1 MQKPAKGRT
10 PVSQEKM
17 VEILADATI
26 MTDAQAAEKHGVSV
40 RTVRLY
46 RSRIGTDTPLA
57 AQLQYK
63 INEQDRSWSA
73 EIPRALKASI
83 NFLLKAAQDGDH
95 RDPKTIAEVTI
106 AMRTLS
112 EIAMVRDVLKERLA
126 DK

>member
-1 MQKPAKGRT
+1 MQGKPIQQDKI
-10 PVSQEKM
+10 

-26 MTDAQAAEKHGVSV
+26 MTDTQAAEKHGVSV
-40 RTVRLY
+40 RTIRLH

-63 INEQDRSWSA
+63 LNEQDRTWSA

-83 NFLLKAAQDGDH
+83 NFLLKAAQEGDH
-95 RDPKTIAEVTI
+95 TDPKMIAEVTS
-106 AMRTLS
+106 AMRVLS

-126 DK
+126 DKP